1 MRKFF
6 TGIFL
11 LLLAH
16 LATAQQSS
24 VTGNVTDTL
33 GKKSLANAVVSL
45 VHKKDSILYK
55 FTRTDH
61 EGNFKFTKLDTG
73 KYVLMVSF
81 PRFAD
86 YADEVVV
93 TPGQNNSLGTIPLT
107 LKSQLLDAVVIR
119 SAGAIRIKG
128 DTTEFVADSFH
139 VKEGATVEELLKKL
153 PGFQVNSK
161 GEITAQG
168 QRVQKVLVD
177 GEEFFG
183 DDPTMATKNIGA
195 KAVDKVQVFD
205 NKSEQQNLTG
215 ISTGSEG
222 KTVNIKL
229 KEDKKT
235 GAFGKA
241 EIGSDFDKLLDARLL
256 YNKFIG
262 KKKFSLYGTKSK
274 TNTGSLN
281 WQDQRKLGFEN
292 DFEYDELSG
301 YYFSFGTS
309 DDFNDWSLKGLP
321 DAYTAGALYIDRWN
335 NDKQAVN
342 GSYRFNRLGTCNIA
356 SKYTQ
361 SIIPGRLINTSTLTR
376 SNGLN
381 QQHAINFKYEW
392 KLDSLASLKLV
403 TAGTRKA
410 TTSFNNTNTD
420 ITNETDN
427 KETIN
432 QGNTSYD
439 SKRVQS
445 DNQLQ
450 YKQLFHKKDRQ
461 LLSTIRYGVT
471 NDDQKNFIYS
481 LADFYTGG
489 NLDSSKL
496 QDQQKINSG
505 SSTSLGAKVTYSEP
519 LNDKWSLVGEY
530 SYNQNNSTS
539 HKNTFD
545 KDFNGK
551 YEILNQ
557 AFSNNFDLRAN
568 SNSGTL
574 ITKFVYK
581 KIRMAFGSGLSSIK
595 LKLNNLDHSSFT
607 NYNFTNFTP
616 QASFNFRPRQQSG
629 IGINYRGTTRQPT
642 IDQLQPIRDNND
654 QLNVVVGNPDLKV
667 GFNHNLSV
675 FYNSYKVLSARG
687 IWINLGINFTDNAIT
702 QDNIIDASG
711 KRIFKPVNVNGNN
724 NWYMWSEWNKGE
736 GEKKFNHTVR
746 FNGNGGRNINF
757 INSQKNQTD
766 YYQLEIAYGIRYEYP
781 EKYSININPE
791 LNYNASKST
800 LNPNQKNNYFSYGGE
815 TEAYLMLPGKL
826 ELNTDCKFQLYQQLA
841 GFVGNRNITIWN
853 ANLSRKIFKDKS
865 GKIIF
870 AANDILKKNQGF
882 DRNINSSMIS
892 EERFQRISNYYMLK
906 FEWSFNKM
914 PGQK

>member
-1 MRKFF
+1 MRK
-6 TGIFL
+6 IFIVVFLIL
-11 LLLAH
+11 LNQLAK
-16 LATAQQSS
+16 AQQSS
-24 VTGNVTDTL
+24 VTGTVTDTL
-33 GKKSLANAVVSL
+33 GKKTLANAVVSL
-45 VHKKDSILYK
+45 LQKKDSTLYK
-55 FTRTDH
+55 FTRTDK
-61 EGNFKFTKLDTG
+61 EGNFHLSDVDTG
-73 KYVLMVSF
+73 KYVFLVSF

-86 YADEVVV
+86 YADEVVIKAGP
-93 TPGQNNSLGTIPLT
+93 TNSFGIIPLT

-139 VKEGATVEELLKKL
+139 VKDGATVEELLKKL

-235 GAFGKA
+235 GAFGKV

-262 KKKFSLYGTKSK
+262 KKKFSVYGTKSK

-309 DDFNDWSLKGLP
+309 DDFSDWSLKGLP

-342 GSYRFNRLGTCNIA
+342 GSYRFNRLGTSNIA

-361 SIIPGRLINTSTLTR
+361 SIIPGRLINTSTQTR

-439 SKRVQS
+439 SKRTQS

-481 LADFYTGG
+481 QADFYTGG

-496 QDQQKINSG
+496 QDQQKINNG
-505 SSTSLGAKVTYSEP
+505 SSTSLGAKVTYVEP
-519 LNDKWSLVGEY
+519 LNDKWSLAGEY

-557 AFSNNFDLRAN
+557 AFSNNFDLKAN

-574 ITKFVYK
+574 IAKYAFKKF
-581 KIRMAFGSGLSSIK
+581 RMAFGSGLSSIK

-616 QASFNFRPRQQSG
+616 QASFNFRPKQQSG

-687 IWINLGINFTDNAIT
+687 IWINMGINFTDNAIT
-702 QDNIIDASG
+702 QDNTIDASG
-711 KRIFKPVNVNGNN
+711 KRIYKPVNVNGNN

-736 GEKKFNHTVR
+736 GEKKFNHTIR
-746 FNGNGGRNINF
+746 LNGNGGRNINF

-766 YYQLEIAYGIRYEYP
+766 YYHYEIAYGIRYEVTD
-781 EKYSININPE
+781 KYSFNLNPSLE
-791 LNYNASKST
+791 YNASKSS
-800 LNPNQKNNYFSYGGE
+800 LNPSLKNNYFGYGGE
-815 TEAYLMLPGKL
+815 TEGYLMLPGKL

-841 GFVGNRNITIWN
+841 AFAGNRNITIWN

-882 DRNINSSMIS
+882 DRSINSSMIS

>member
-1 MRKFF
+1 MRNFLI
-6 TGIFL
+6 GIFL
-11 LLLAH
+11 LLLSN
-16 LATAQQSS
+16 LAIAQQPSLS
-24 VTGNVTDTL
+24 GTVTDTL
-33 GKKSLANAVVSL
+33 GKKPLANAVVTL
-45 VHKKDSILYK
+45 LQKKDSTLYK
-55 FTRTDH
+55 FTRTDKD
-61 EGNFKFTKLDTG
+61 GNFQLPKVDSG
-73 KYVLMVSF
+73 KYVLLVSF

-86 YADEVVV
+86 FADEVVV
-93 TPGQNNSLGTIPLT
+93 KPAGNNSLGTIPLT

-215 ISTGSEG
+215 ITTGSEG

-262 KKKFSLYGTKSK
+262 KMKFSVYGTKSK

-292 DFEYDELSG
+292 DFEYDELNG

-309 DDFNDWSLKGLP
+309 DDFSDWSLKGLP
-321 DAYTAGALYIDRWN
+321 DAYTAGALYINKWN
-335 NDKQAVN
+335 NDKQGVN
-342 GSYRFNRLGTCNIA
+342 GSYRFNRLGTSNIA

-403 TAGTRKA
+403 TAGTNKA

-420 ITNETDN
+420 IINETDN

-432 QGNTSYD
+432 KGNTSYD
-439 SKRVQS
+439 SKRIQS
-445 DNQLQ
+445 DNQIQ

-461 LLSTIRYGVT
+461 LLSTIRYGIT

-481 LADFYTGG
+481 QADFYTGG
-489 NLDSSKL
+489 NLDSSRL
-496 QDQQKINSG
+496 QDQQKINNG
-505 SSTSLGAKVTYSEP
+505 SSTTLGAKITYSEP

-557 AFSNNFDLRAN
+557 GFSNNFDLRAS

-574 ITKFVYK
+574 ITKYIYK
-581 KIRMAFGSGLSSIK
+581 KIRMAFGSGLSS
-595 LKLNNLDHSSFT
+595 
-607 NYNFTNFTP
+607 
-616 QASFNFRPRQQSG
+616 
-629 IGINYRGTTRQPT
+629 
-642 IDQLQPIRDNND
+642 
-654 QLNVVVGNPDLKV
+654 
-667 GFNHNLSV
+667 
-675 FYNSYKVLSARG
+675 
-687 IWINLGINFTDNAIT
+687 
-702 QDNIIDASG
+702 
-711 KRIFKPVNVNGNN
+711 
-724 NWYMWSEWNKGE
+724 
-736 GEKKFNHTVR
+736 
-746 FNGNGGRNINF
+746 
-757 INSQKNQTD
+757 
-766 YYQLEIAYGIRYEYP
+766 
-781 EKYSININPE
+781 
-791 LNYNASKST
+791 
-800 LNPNQKNNYFSYGGE
+800 
-815 TEAYLMLPGKL
+815 
-826 ELNTDCKFQLYQQLA
+826 
-841 GFVGNRNITIWN
+841 
-853 ANLSRKIFKDKS
+853 
-865 GKIIF
+865 
-870 AANDILKKNQGF
+870 
-882 DRNINSSMIS
+882 
-892 EERFQRISNYYMLK
+892 
-906 FEWSFNKM
+906 
-914 PGQK
+914 

>member
-6 TGIFL
+6 IGIFL
-11 LLLAH
+11 LLLTQ
-16 LATAQQSS
+16 LAIAQQSS
-24 VTGNVTDTL
+24 VTGTVADTL
-33 GKKSLANAVVSL
+33 GKKTLANAVVSL
-45 VHKKDSILYK
+45 LQKKDSSLYK
-55 FTRTDH
+55 FIRTDK
-61 EGNFKFTKLDTG
+61 EGNFQIPKVDTG
-73 KYVLMVSF
+73 RYVILVSF

-86 YADEVVV
+86 YVDEVVV
-93 TPGQNNSLGTIPLT
+93 KAGETNSIGSIPLT

-215 ISTGSEG
+215 ISTGTEG

-309 DDFNDWSLKGLP
+309 DDFSDWSLKGLP

-342 GSYRFNRLGTCNIA
+342 GSYRFNRLGTSNIA
-356 SKYTQ
+356 SKYIQ

-420 ITNETDN
+420 ITNKTDN

-432 QGNTSYD
+432 LGNTSYD
-439 SKRVQS
+439 SKRLQS

-461 LLSTIRYGVT
+461 LLSTIRYGIT

-481 LADFYTGG
+481 QADFYTSG

-505 SSTSLGAKVTYSEP
+505 SSTTLGAKVTYSEP

-545 KDFNGK
+545 KDFNDK

-557 AFSNNFDLRAN
+557 AFSNNFDLRAS

-574 ITKFVYK
+574 ITKYVYK
-581 KIRMAFGSGLSSIK
+581 KIRLAFGSGLSATK
-595 LKLNNLDHSSFT
+595 LRLNNLDHSSFT
-607 NYNFTNFTP
+607 NYNFTNLTP
-616 QASFNFRPRQQSG
+616 QASFNFRPKQQSG

-654 QLNVVVGNPDLKV
+654 QLNVLVGNPDLKV
-667 GFNHNLSV
+667 GFNHNLSI

-687 IWINLGINFTDNAIT
+687 IWLNLGINFTDNAIT
-702 QDNIIDASG
+702 QDNTIDPSG

-746 FNGNGGRNINF
+746 LNGSGGRNINF
-757 INSQKNQTD
+757 INGQKNQTD
-766 YYQLEIAYGIRYEYP
+766 YYHYEIAYGIRYEYP
-781 EKYSININPE
+781 EKYSLNINPSLE
-791 LNYNASKST
+791 YNASKSS
-800 LNPNQKNNYFSYGGE
+800 LNPNFKNNYFAYGGE
-815 TEAYLMLPGKL
+815 TEGYLMLPGKL
-826 ELNTDCKFQLYQQLA
+826 ELNTDCKVQLYQQLA
-841 GFVGNRNITIWN
+841 AFGGNRNIIIWN
-853 ANLSRKIFKDKS
+853 ANLSRKFFKDKS

-870 AANDILKKNQGF
+870 AANDLLNKNQGF
-882 DRNINSSMIS
+882 DRSINSSMIS

>member
-1 MRKFF
+1 MRK
-6 TGIFL
+6 IFSVLFLIL
-11 LLLAH
+11 LNQLVV
-16 LATAQQSS
+16 AQQSS
-24 VTGNVTDTL
+24 VTGTVTDTL
-33 GKKSLANAVVSL
+33 GKKTLANAVVSL
-45 VHKKDSILYK
+45 LQKKDSTLYK
-55 FTRTDH
+55 FARTDK
-61 EGNFKFTKLDTG
+61 EGNFHLSNVDTG
-73 KYVLMVSF
+73 KYIFLVSF

-86 YADEVVV
+86 YADEVVIKSGP
-93 TPGQNNSLGTIPLT
+93 TNSFGIIPLT

-262 KKKFSLYGTKSK
+262 KKKFSVYGTKSK

-309 DDFNDWSLKGLP
+309 DDFSDWSLKGLP

-342 GSYRFNRLGTCNIA
+342 GSYRFNRLATSNIA

-361 SIIPGRLINTSTLTR
+361 SIIPGRLINTSTQTR

-432 QGNTSYD
+432 GGNTSYD
-439 SKRVQS
+439 SKRIQS
-445 DNQLQ
+445 DNQVQ

-481 LADFYTGG
+481 QADFYTGG

-496 QDQQKINSG
+496 QDQQKINNG

-557 AFSNNFDLRAN
+557 AFSNNFDLTAN

-607 NYNFTNFTP
+607 NYSFTNFTP

-654 QLNVVVGNPDLKV
+654 QLNVVIGNPDLKV

-736 GEKKFNHTVR
+736 GEKKFNHTIR
-746 FNGNGGRNINF
+746 LNGSGGRNMNF
-757 INSQKNQTD
+757 INGQKNQTD
-766 YYQLEIAYGIRYEYP
+766 YYHYEIGYGIRYEFP
-781 EKYSININPE
+781 DKYSFNISPSLE
-791 LNYNASKST
+791 YNASKSS
-800 LNPNQKNNYFSYGGE
+800 LNPGVRNNYFAYGGE
-815 TEAYLMLPGKL
+815 TEGYLMLPGKL
-826 ELNTDCKFQLYQQLA
+826 ELNTDCKFQLYQQMA
-841 GFVGNRNITIWN
+841 AFGGNRNITIWN

-870 AANDILKKNQGF
+870 ATNDILKKNQGF
-882 DRNINSSMIS
+882 DRSINSSMIS

>member
-1 MRKFF
+1 MRKIL
-6 TGIFL
+6 TGLFL
-11 LLLAH
+11 IILNQLA
-16 LATAQQSS
+16 LAQQSS
-24 VTGNVTDTL
+24 VSGSVTDTL
-33 GKKSLANAVVSL
+33 GKKNLTNAVVTL
-45 VHKKDSILYK
+45 LQKKDSTLYK
-55 FTRTDH
+55 FSRTDKA
-61 EGNFKFTKLDTG
+61 GNFSMANVDTG
-73 KYVLMVSF
+73 KYVLLVSY
-81 PRFAD
+81 PGFAD
-86 YADEVVV
+86 YADEIII
-93 TPGQNNSLGTIPLT
+93 NSGSKTALGTIPLT

-139 VKEGATVEELLKKL
+139 VKDGATVEELLKKL

-215 ISTGSEG
+215 ISTGTEG

-262 KKKFSLYGTKSK
+262 KRKFSAYGTKSK

-309 DDFNDWSLKGLP
+309 DDFSDWSLRGLP

-335 NDKQAVN
+335 NDKQAIN
-342 GSYRFNRLGTCNIA
+342 GSYRFNRLGTSNIA

-361 SIIPGRLINTSTLTR
+361 SIIPGRLINTNTQTR

-381 QQHAINFKYEW
+381 QQHAVNFKYEW
-392 KLDSLASLKLV
+392 KLDSLASLKFV

-410 TTSFNNTNTD
+410 TNSFNNTNTD
-420 ITNETDN
+420 ITNATDN

-432 QGNTSYD
+432 LGNTSYD

-445 DNQLQ
+445 DNQIQ

-461 LLSTIRYGVT
+461 LLTTVRFGVT

-481 LADFYTGG
+481 QADFYTGG

-496 QDQQKINSG
+496 QDQQKINNG
-505 SSTSLGAKVTYSEP
+505 SSTTMGAKVTYVEP
-519 LNDKWSLVGEY
+519 LNDKWSLATEY
-530 SYNQNNSTS
+530 SYNRNNSTS

-557 AFSNNFDLRAN
+557 AFSNNFDLTAN

-574 ITKFVYK
+574 IAKYVYK
-581 KIRMAFGSGLSSIK
+581 KFRMAFGSGLSSIK
-595 LKLNNLDHSSFT
+595 LKLNNLDHTSFS

-616 QASFNFRPRQQSG
+616 QASISFRPKQQSG

-654 QLNVVVGNPDLKV
+654 QLNVVIGNPDLKV
-667 GFNHNLSV
+667 GFNHNLSL

-687 IWINLGINFTDNAIT
+687 IWVNLGINFTDNAIT
-702 QDNIIDASG
+702 QDNTIDASG

-724 NWYMWSEWNKGE
+724 NWYLWSEWNKGE

-746 FNGNGGRNINF
+746 LNGNGGRNINF
-757 INSQKNQTD
+757 INGQKNQTD
-766 YYQLEIAYGIRYEYP
+766 YYHYEIAYGIRYEFP
-781 EKYSININPE
+781 EKYSFYINPSLE
-791 LNYNASKST
+791 YNASKSS
-800 LNPNQKNNYFSYGGE
+800 LNPNLKNNYFAYGGE
-815 TEAYLMLPGKL
+815 TEGYLMLPGKL
-826 ELNTDCKFQLYQQLA
+826 ELNTECKFQLYQQLA
-841 GFVGNRNITIWN
+841 AFAGNRNITIWN
-853 ANLSRKIFKDKS
+853 ASLSKKVFKDKS
-865 GKIIF
+865 GKFIL

-882 DRNINSSMIS
+882 DRSINSSMIS